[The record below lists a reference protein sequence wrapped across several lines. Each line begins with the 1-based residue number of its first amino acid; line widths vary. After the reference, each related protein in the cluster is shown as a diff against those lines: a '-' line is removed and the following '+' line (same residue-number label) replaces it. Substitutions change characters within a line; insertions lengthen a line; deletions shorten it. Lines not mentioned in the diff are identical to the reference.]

1 MVKSSTEITRLLN
14 EWSEG
19 GREGGE
25 AAFKKLFPLVYD
37 ELRVMA
43 AGYMRRERSD
53 HTLQTTALVNEA
65 YLKLISRSSAT
76 WQNRLHFFAVA
87 AIVMRHILVDHA
99 RARATARRGGEIER
113 VSLDEAAIITEE
125 RASEL
130 VALDEALKELA
141 QLDARQAQIV
151 ELRYFG
157 GLTLAETAEFLEI
170 SPDTVSRDWN
180 SAKAFLY
187 QRINS

>member
-1 MVKSSTEITRLLN
+1 VVESSKDITGLLN
-14 EWSEG
+14 EWSG
-19 GREGGE
+19 GKQ
-25 AAFKKLFPLVYD
+25 ASFDNLFALVYD
-37 ELRVMA
+37 ELRMMA
-43 AGYMRRERSD
+43 SGYMRRERVD

-65 YLKLISRSSAT
+65 YLKLVSRSSAT
-76 WQNRLHFFAVA
+76 WRNRLHFFAIA
-87 AIVMRHILVDHA
+87 ATVMRHILVDHA
-99 RARATARRGGEIER
+99 RARATARRGGGEMER
-113 VSLDEAAIITEE
+113 VALDEAAIISVE

-141 QLDARQAQIV
+141 RLDWRQAQIV

-157 GLTLAETAEFLEI
+157 GLTLKETAEFLEI
-170 SPDTVSRDWN
+170 SPDNVSRDWN

>member
-1 MVKSSTEITRLLN
+1 MNSSKEITSLLN

-19 GREGGE
+19 DEE
-25 AAFKKLFPLVYD
+25 AFNRLFALVYD

-43 AGYMRRERSD
+43 SGHLRRERAD

-65 YLKLISRSSAT
+65 YVKLVSQSRVA
-76 WQNRLHFFAVA
+76 WHNRLHFFAVA
-87 AIVMRHILVDHA
+87 ATVMRHILVDYA
-99 RARATARRGGEIER
+99 RARSTERRGGGLER
-113 VSLDEAAIITEE
+113 VALDEAAIISDE

-130 VALDEALKELA
+130 VALDEALSELSRM
-141 QLDARQAQIV
+141 DARQAQIV

-157 GLTLAETAEFLEI
+157 GLTLEETGRFLKI

-187 QRINS
+187 QRING

>member
-1 MVKSSTEITRLLN
+1 MESSKEITSLLN

-19 GREGGE
+19 DKG
-25 AAFKKLFPLVYD
+25 AFNRLFALVYD

-43 AGYMRRERSD
+43 SGHLRRERAD

-65 YLKLISRSSAT
+65 YVKLVSQSRVT
-76 WQNRLHFFAVA
+76 WHNRLHFFAVA
-87 AIVMRHILVDHA
+87 ATVMRHILVDYA
-99 RARATARRGGEIER
+99 RGRNAKRRGGGLER
-113 VSLDEAAIITEE
+113 VALDEAAVISDE

-130 VALDEALKELA
+130 IALDEALSELSR
-141 QLDARQAQIV
+141 LDARQAQIV

-157 GLTLAETAEFLEI
+157 GLTLEETAKFLQI

-187 QRINS
+187 KRING